1 MDKKIVKKVTEI
13 EPPYAKIVIT
23 YTPTGQGYSL
33 DIKCTNA
40 HLIGTGRSERIA
52 SKLRKEIHRQRY
64 HQTVEMVA

>member
-1 MDKKIVKKVTEI
+1 MDKKPVIKKAEP
-13 EPPYAKIVIT
+13 EPPCAKIVIT
-23 YTPTGQGYSL
+23 YIPTGGGYSL

-64 HQTVEMVA
+64 HQVEEAA

>member
-1 MDKKIVKKVTEI
+1 MDKKPVIKKAEP
-13 EPPYAKIVIT
+13 EPPCAKIVIT
-23 YTPTGQGYSL
+23 YTPTGQGYGL

-64 HQTVEMVA
+64 HQVEEAV